1 MGATTDKASDIQYL
15 YKCGAE
21 ASTSR
26 LIHKLPGRAEPV
38 GLRLIT
44 KYEAAAA
51 YAACGLWDGQG
62 EVKPLVADFFPE
74 NDPRLA
80 GAVKFNHKADM
91 GLPTLGKPDAF
102 NLDVA
107 MAVYRDLDQRF
118 RLAYKAQGGDGVVR
132 AVRALEVERPELVT
146 FQGKTKSDYYSKKKQ
161 MSGEARFYTVAP
173 MPLRLGIATVTQAF
187 ERYKSNIFVR
197 GHSAQGISLQKG
209 GADLLARKLEEQ
221 LVARGVAWTHNGD
234 DTWFVKRDGPLITQ
248 WALDATAFDLS
259 QRREV
264 THQVH
269 LVVAERLALIDPV
282 WAWAWFSLM
291 RERTIIV
298 NGSNRV
304 RMMDGGP
311 SGMALQ
317 SVVNDLLMEVACER
331 LAKRLETG
339 RSSDES
345 WLASQVAAVG
355 VELGFEIRLETY
367 SNTLATTLFQAL
379 AVSPFLYIG
388 YIFYTDTTGR
398 VCVFCDVARTL
409 AQLPYPGD
417 KWEAKEDKPL
427 ATALRLMSIK
437 IGMGEPPA
445 PLVAAY
451 SAFEREVLRMSEK
464 ALRRAGSKADEPL
477 PWWAVQFSELVGG
490 ERATSVRAL
499 YKLCAMPAARLWGVQ
514 GFTDVVR
521 EATPEEEAEG
531 ARVLASTPIRSRLPT
546 LARLSAM
553 PVRTET
559 SRSVAQ
565 LGRPPP
571 VTPKRVHREVDPLST
586 ARGRRG
592 EHGRAGLE
600 YLAQQFAAQQLY
612 ESDEDAT
619 PVPEGKARRARRH
632 RK

>member
-1 MGATTDKASDIQYL
+1 MGAVTEKGSKIQYL
-15 YKCGAE
+15 YKMGAE
-21 ASTSR
+21 ASTAR
-26 LIHKLPGRAEPV
+26 LIHKLPSRAEPV
-38 GLRLIT
+38 GLVLIS

-51 YAACGLWDGQG
+51 YAGCGLWDGTG
-62 EVKPLVADFFPE
+62 EVKPLAADFFPE
-74 NDPRLA
+74 NDPRLVD
-80 GAVKFNHKADM
+80 AVKFNHKADM

-102 NLDVA
+102 NLDIA
-107 MAVYRDLDQRF
+107 LAVYRDLNQRF
-118 RLAYKAQGGDGVVR
+118 GLAYKAQGGDGVVR
-132 AVRALEVERPELVT
+132 AVRTMEVEHPELVT
-146 FQGKTKSDYYSKKKQ
+146 LLGKTKSDFYNKEKQ
-161 MSGEARFYTVAP
+161 MSGEGRFYTVVPFPFRFGMA
-173 MPLRLGIATVTQAF
+173 AVTQAF
-187 ERYKSNIFVR
+187 ERHKNNIFVR

-209 GADLLARKLEEQ
+209 GADLLARKLDEQ
-221 LVARGVAWTHNGD
+221 LRANGVAWTHNGD
-234 DTWFVKRDGPLITQ
+234 DTWFVVKVGALVVQ
-248 WALDATAFDLS
+248 FALDATAFDLS

-264 THQVH
+264 THQAH
-269 LVVAERLALIDPV
+269 LVVAEKLALIDPT
-282 WAWAWFSLM
+282 WAWVWYALM

-317 SVVNDLLMEVACER
+317 SVVNDLLMEVACQR
-331 LAKRLETG
+331 LARRLERG
-339 RSSDES
+339 DASDEA

-355 VELGFEIRLETY
+355 TELGFVFRLETY
-367 SNTLATTLFQAL
+367 TSTVASTLAQAL
-379 AVSPFLYIG
+379 VTSPFLYIG
-388 YIFYTDTTGR
+388 YIFYTDITGR

-417 KWEAKEDKPL
+417 KWEAKEDKLL

-445 PLVAAY
+445 CLVGGY
-451 SAFEREVLRMSEK
+451 SAFERQVLRMSER
-464 ALRRAGSKADEPL
+464 ALRSAGPKADDPL

-499 YKLCAMPAARLWGVQ
+499 YTLCALPASRLWGVQ
-514 GFTDVVR
+514 GFTDEVR
-521 EATPEEEAEG
+521 EPPAEEEAEVAG
-531 ARVLASTPIRSRLPT
+531 VLSSTPARRRLPT
-546 LARLSAM
+546 LARLSAL

-559 SRSVAQ
+559 PRSVAQ

-571 VTPKRVHREVDPLST
+571 VTPKRVHREADPLST